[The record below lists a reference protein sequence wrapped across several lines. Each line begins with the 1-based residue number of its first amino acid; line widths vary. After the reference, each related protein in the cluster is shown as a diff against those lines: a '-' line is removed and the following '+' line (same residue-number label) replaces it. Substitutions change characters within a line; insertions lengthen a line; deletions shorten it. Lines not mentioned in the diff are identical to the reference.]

1 MNRKFYQKWN
11 AFYSKVSLRYVIWGG
26 IYTHSASRCGADGD
40 FFL

>member
-11 AFYSKVSLRYVIWGG
+11 AFYLGG